1 MSLRVLDL
9 ARSIFKLNFEK
20 NLSRVEPIILIKYLP
35 VKQRVCNMRYPK
47 LVKEIRKTII

>member
-20 NLSRVEPIILIKYLP
+20 NLSRVEPIILGI
-35 VKQRVCNMRYPK
+35 
-47 LVKEIRKTII
+47 